1 MPKRRKKKT
10 DRIDPSPP
18 LAIEIERAG
27 CTTVMYV
34 RVDPAKVVATREVEE
49 DVLADYDANGRL
61 VGFEVIG
68 LAPGR
73 SAKILGRIR
82 KRFGGH
88 VPSLELLDA
97 LVPAIS

>member
-1 MPKRRKKKT
+1 MPKRRKRKT
-10 DRIDPSPP
+10 DRTEPSHP
-18 LAIEIERAG
+18 LAIEIEKAG
-27 CTTVMYV
+27 STTVMYV
-34 RVDPAKVVATREVEE
+34 RVDAAKVATTKEVEE

-82 KRFGGH
+82 KRFGGQ
-88 VPSLELLDA
+88 VPSLGLLDA